1 MDFSLSEEQVQFQ
14 QVARDFARNEIIPRA
29 EHYDDTCEFPHEI
42 VKKARELGF
51 TSLNVPVERG
61 GAGLGPMEVALVAEE
76 LAYGCAGIAT
86 AITLNTLVADAVEL
100 GGNEEQKERGFQALA
115 EGFGAYC
122 LTEPGAGSDAA
133 AIATKAVKTED
144 GGYRLTGS
152 KTWISHAPQAN
163 IMVVFAKTDV
173 ESGHRGISAFLVD
186 AKAEGVSVGNPLP
199 KMGQKAS
206 PCAEV
211 SFDDVKLGADALM
224 GAEGE
229 GFKLAMK
236 VFDRSRPMVA
246 SVAVGVARRC
256 LEESTQYACQ
266 RKSMGVPIATHQAVG
281 FKLAEMGMKTE
292 AARQLVRLAAW
303 KLQSGKS
310 NTLEAA
316 YAKAFA
322 ADTAMECAVEAVQV
336 FGGYG
341 YSKEYPVEKL
351 MRDAKVLQI
360 YEGTSEIQRA
370 IMVRELTRRFGA
382 KRG

>member
-1 MDFSLSEEQVQFQ
+1 MDFSLNEEQVQFQ

-29 EHYDDTCEFPHEI
+29 EHFDQKAEFPSDI
-42 VKKARELGF
+42 VAKARELGF
-51 TSLNVPVERG
+51 TALNVPVQFG
-61 GAGLGPMEVALVAEE
+61 GAGLGPLEISIIAEE

-86 AITLNTLVADAVEL
+86 AITLNSLVVDAIEVSA
-100 GGNEEQKERGFQALA
+100 NQEQKAKAFEILA
-115 EGFGAYC
+115 RSCGAYC

-133 AIATKAVKTED
+133 AIATKAEKTES
-144 GGYRLTGS
+144 GYVLNGS
-152 KTWISHAPQAN
+152 KTWISHAPQAELF
-163 IMVVFAKTDV
+163 VVFAKTQMDA
-173 ESGHRGISAFLVD
+173 GHKGISAFLID
-186 AKAEGVSVGNPLP
+186 ADLEGVSVGKPLP

-211 SFDDVKLGADALM
+211 MFDNVKLSPQNLLGQ
-224 GAEGE
+224 EGE
-229 GFKLAMK
+229 GFKIAMK
-236 VFDRSRPMVA
+236 VFDRSRPLVA

-256 LEESTQYACQ
+256 LEESTRYACQ
-266 RKSMGVPIATHQAVG
+266 RKTMGVPIAAHQAVG

-303 KLQSGKS
+303 KLMDGQN

-322 ADTAMECAVEAVQV
+322 ADTAMESAVEAVQV

-370 IMVRELTRRFGA
+370 IMVRELTRRLA
-382 KRG
+382 Q

>member
-1 MDFSLSEEQVQFQ
+1 MDFSLNEEQVQFQ
-14 QVARDFARNEIIPRA
+14 QVARDFARNEIIPKA
-29 EHYDDTCEFPHEI
+29 EHFDKLAEYPQAI
-42 VKKARELGF
+42 VDQARELGF
-51 TSLNVPVERG
+51 TALNVPVELG
-61 GAGLGPMEVALVAEE
+61 GAGLGPLEITIIAEE

-86 AITLNTLVADAVEL
+86 AITLNTLVADAVEI
-100 GGNEEQKERGFQALA
+100 GGNEAQRKRAYEILA
-115 EGFGAYC
+115 RSCGAYC

-133 AIATKAVKTED
+133 AIATKAEPAD
-144 GGYRLTGS
+144 GGYLLNGS
-152 KTWISHAPQAN
+152 KTWISHAPQAE
-163 IMVVFAKTDV
+163 ILVVFAKTQQDI
-173 ESGHRGISAFLVD
+173 GHKGISAFLVD
-186 AKAEGVSVGNPLP
+186 PKAPGVSVGNPLP

-211 SFDDVKLGADALM
+211 TFDNVKLGADALL
-224 GAEGE
+224 GKEGE
-229 GFKLAMK
+229 GFKIAMK
-236 VFDRSRPMVA
+236 VFDRSRPLVA

-256 LEESTQYACQ
+256 LEESTRYACQ
-266 RKSMGVPIATHQAVG
+266 RKTMGVPIAAHQAVG

-292 AARQLVRLAAW
+292 AARLLVRQAAW
-303 KLQSGKS
+303 KTQLGQS

-322 ADTAMECAVEAVQV
+322 ADTAMESAVEAVQV

-370 IMVRELTRRFGA
+370 IMVRELTTRFG
-382 KRG
+382 KG

>member
-14 QVARDFARNEIIPRA
+14 QVARDFARNEIIPQA
-29 EHYDDTCEFPHEI
+29 EHFDKTAEFPHEI

-51 TSLNVPVERG
+51 TSLNIPVEAG
-61 GAGLGPMEVALVAEE
+61 GAGLGPMEVAIVAEE

-86 AITLNTLVADAVEL
+86 AITLNTLVADAIEI
-100 GGNEEQKERGFQALA
+100 GGTESQKECGFKALA
-115 EGFGAYC
+115 DGFGAYC

-133 AIATKAVKTED
+133 AIATRAVKTDD
-144 GGYRLTGS
+144 GGYLLTGS

-163 IMVVFAKTDV
+163 IFVVFAKTDPDA
-173 ESGHRGISAFLVD
+173 GHRGISCFFVD
-186 AKAEGVSVGNPLP
+186 AKAEGITVGNPLP

-211 SFDDVKLGADALM
+211 SFDEVKLGADALM
-224 GAEGE
+224 GVEGE
-229 GFKLAMK
+229 GFKIAMK

-256 LEESTQYACQ
+256 LEESTKYACQ
-266 RKSMGVPIATHQAVG
+266 RKTMGMPIAGHQAVG

-303 KLQSGKS
+303 KLQSGQS

-322 ADTAMECAVEAVQV
+322 ADTAMESAVEAVQV

-370 IMVRELTRRFGA
+370 IMVRELTRRLG
-382 KRG
+382 KG

>member
-1 MDFSLSEEQVQFQ
+1 MDFSLSEEQTQIQ
-14 QVARDFARNEIIPRA
+14 QVARDFTRKEIIPRA
-29 EHYDDTCEFPHEI
+29 EHFDHTTDFPQEI
-42 VKKARELGF
+42 VDQARELGF
-51 TSLNVPVERG
+51 TCLNVPVDAG
-61 GAGLGPMEVALVAEE
+61 GVGLGPMEIALVAEE

-86 AITLNTLVADAVEL
+86 CITLNSLVVDAIEI
-100 GGNEEQKERGFQALA
+100 GGTKAQKERGYAALLN
-115 EGFGAYC
+115 GFGAYC

-133 AIATKAVKTED
+133 AITTKAERTEN
-144 GGYRLTGS
+144 GYILTGS
-152 KTWISHAPQAN
+152 KTWISHAPQAD
-163 IMVVFAKTDV
+163 IFVVFAKTQMDV
-173 ESGHRGISAFLVD
+173 GHKGISAFFVE
-186 AKAEGVSVGNPLP
+186 ASSPGITVGNPLP

-211 SFDDVKLGADALM
+211 TFDGVQLGKDALM
-224 GAEGE
+224 GAEGD
-229 GFKLAMK
+229 GFKIAMK

-256 LEESTQYACQ
+256 LEESTKYACQ
-266 RKSMGVPIATHQAVG
+266 RKTMGVPIASHQAVG

-303 KLQSGKS
+303 KLESGQS

-322 ADTAMECAVEAVQV
+322 ADTAMESAVEAVQV

-370 IMVRELTRRFGA
+370 IMVRELVRRHGA
-382 KRG
+382 

>member
-1 MDFSLSEEQVQFQ
+1 M
-14 QVARDFARNEIIPRA
+14 
-29 EHYDDTCEFPHEI
+29 
-42 VKKARELGF
+42 
-51 TSLNVPVERG
+51 
-61 GAGLGPMEVALVAEE
+61 
-76 LAYGCAGIAT
+76 
-86 AITLNTLVADAVEL
+86 
-100 GGNEEQKERGFQALA
+100 
-115 EGFGAYC
+115 
-122 LTEPGAGSDAA
+122 
-133 AIATKAVKTED
+133 
-144 GGYRLTGS
+144 
-152 KTWISHAPQAN
+152 
-163 IMVVFAKTDV
+163 
-173 ESGHRGISAFLVD
+173 
-186 AKAEGVSVGNPLP
+186 GNPLP

-211 SFDDVKLGADALM
+211 SFDGVKLGADALM
-224 GAEGE
+224 GVEGE
-229 GFKLAMK
+229 GFKIAMQ

-256 LEESTQYACQ
+256 LEESTKYACQ
-266 RKSMGVPIATHQAVG
+266 RKTMGVPIAGHQAVG

-303 KLQSGKS
+303 KLQSGQS

-322 ADTAMECAVEAVQV
+322 ADTAMESAVEAVQV

-370 IMVRELTRRFGA
+370 IMVRELTRRLG
-382 KRG
+382 KG

>member
-29 EHYDDTCEFPHEI
+29 EHFDHSAEFPHEI
-42 VKKARELGF
+42 VEKARELGF
-51 TSLNVPVERG
+51 TSLNVPVEAG

-100 GGNEEQKERGFQALA
+100 GGSEAQKERGFKALA
-115 EGFGAYC
+115 SGFGAYC

-133 AIATKAVKTED
+133 AIATKAVKTD
-144 GGYRLTGS
+144 DGYRLTGS
-152 KTWISHAPQAN
+152 KTWISHAPQAD
-163 IMVVFAKTDV
+163 ILVVFAKTDV
-173 ESGHRGISAFLVD
+173 EAGHRGISAFLVD
-186 AKAEGVSVGNPLP
+186 ARADGVSVGNPLP

-266 RKSMGVPIATHQAVG
+266 RKTMGVPIATHQAVG

-370 IMVRELTRRFGA
+370 IMVRELTRRFGG